1 MKQGFT
7 LAEVLITIGIIGVVA
22 AMTLPSVI
30 LNYQEKATMTK
41 VKKAY
46 SIINQAYQKASFD
59 NSGTINTWN
68 CSSGNC
74 IYEFFTKYFNNIKTC
89 GENPCKITFQIV
101 GSTGQNMTS
110 KSPAFYTALA
120 DGITIFWYDSYEN
133 IYIITSGF
141 KATETNSTT
150 PIKLIANKNSFHLS
164 LSPNFPKAGTM
175 ACGDSWDPV
184 NLYKG
189 GPGNGCPASAVDWI
203 MKYENMDYLRCA
215 QKMKDNGTNSC
226 K

>member
-120 DGITIFWYDSYEN
+120 DGITIFWYDSYQN

-164 LSPNFPKAGTM
+164 LYSDRPKAGTM

-203 MKYENMDYLRCA
+203 MKYENMDYLHCA

>member
-89 GENPCKITFQIV
+89 GENPCKISFQIV
-101 GSTGQNMTS
+101 GSTGQNMTNT
-110 KSPAFYTALA
+110 SPAFYTALA
-120 DGITIFWYDSYEN
+120 DGITIFWYDNYEN

-141 KATETNSTT
+141 KTTETNSTS

-164 LSPNFPKAGTM
+164 LYTDRPKAGTM
-175 ACGDSWDPV
+175 FCGTSWDPV

-203 MKYENMDYLRCA
+203 MRYENMDYLRCA

-226 K
+226 N

>member
-1 MKQGFT
+1 
-7 LAEVLITIGIIGVVA
+7 
-22 AMTLPSVI
+22 MTLPSVI

-59 NSGTINTWN
+59 YGGPRNMWD
-68 CSSGNC
+68 CSAGNC
-74 IYEFFTKYFNNIKTC
+74 TYEFFTKYFNNIKTC
-89 GENPCKITFQIV
+89 GDRPCQIVFQII
-101 GSTGQNMTS
+101 GSTGRNITS
-110 KSPAFYTALA
+110 SSPAFYTALA
-120 DGITIFWYDSYEN
+120 DGITIFWYNEPEN
-133 IYIITSGF
+133 IYIITNGF
-141 KATETNSTT
+141 NPTEPNNNSSV
-150 PIKLIANKNSFHLS
+150 IKVIANKNAFHLS
-164 LSPNFPKAGTM
+164 LYADKPKAGTM